1 MCTDAPHELRQRIRT
16 LSLTSGRPKRIAT
29 LLVHSHR
36 KSHRSQGRAISTA
49 VMGSRHP
56 NDRVNDDSRF
66 LKVVRVRRFTT
77 RALTTARPFS
87 LILVRRGLY
96 RVDSRPRSFMQG
108 SVSGSTTWALEVD
121 TIAVHQ
127 PRIPLEMV
135 PLHFRPVVSA
145 GRGWC
150 ARPTEQ
156 GG

>member
-29 LLVHSHR
+29 LPRHFRPRPHLSR
-36 KSHRSQGRAISTA
+36 RRAVSAA
-49 VMGSRHP
+49 VVGSRHP

-87 LILVRRGLY
+87 SILVRRGLY

-127 PRIPLEMV
+127 PRIPLEVV
-135 PLHFRPVVSA
+135 PPHFRPVVSA
-145 GRGWC
+145 GKGWC
-150 ARPTEQ
+150 AHPTEQ